1 MSIPRSRDLRL
12 LAGAAGLSAL
22 GDFMAIFPLIL
33 HVQQRTGSAFAVSA
47 LIFALWGPVVLA
59 AGLAGAIVDRFE
71 NRRILIAVSLGQAAV
86 VSRRCSS
93 CVDNL
98 WALLAA
104 DDAAGLR
111 RRAEPAGRVR
121 ARPRGSR
128 TEHRRRAGQRADG
141 DGALGRLHRRP
152 ARRRRARRGGPPV
165 ARAGAER
172 AVVRRRGGRGSC
184 CCALG
189 VARARAAAPRARCA
203 PATGSPSSLRERD
216 LAVTLGGAVAAL
228 ALFSISATAEP
239 FFVTDVLGA
248 GSLAYGVLLTSWTV
262 GMAAGSAGLAHRVG
276 RARLAAG
283 GLVAIVVQ
291 GLGIAG
297 GALSSVLWMAL
308 IGFSVGGV
316 AHGVKNV
323 LLRTLIHERA
333 PEALRGRAFAAYNG
347 ARNGAE
353 LGALVLGGIV
363 VGALGARTALLVA
376 GLGPALIGA
385 TCSAR
390 SHAPPRRGG
399 AHHKRRESAPCT
411 HPGMSSK
418 PMVMGEYEGRQID
431 AGAMRIA
438 FESMPAQFPPDESPF
453 KGLPDD
459 RCQCDHWGYL
469 FKGSFRVTY
478 KRRARRDRPR
488 R

>member
-22 GDFMAIFPLIL
+22 GDFIAIFPLIL

-71 NRRILIAVSLGQAAV
+71 NRRILIAVSLAQAV
-86 VSRRCSS
+86 VVAAMLL
-93 CVDNL
+93 CVESL
-98 WALLAA
+98 WALLPLMMLLGFGVALSQPAEFALVPAA
-104 DDAAGLR
+104 AGPNVDAAVANGLMETARAVGFTAGPLVGGALGAAGFLRLALALNALSFLVVAAVAVLLRAR
-111 RRAEPAGRVR
+111 RRPERADGSGGAVR
-121 ARPRGSR
+121 AR
-128 TEHRRRAGQRADG
+128 DG
-141 DGALGRLHRRP
+141 FAFL
-152 ARRRRARRGGPPV
+152 V
-165 ARAGAER
+165 
-172 AVVRRRGGRGSC
+172 
-184 CCALG
+184 
-189 VARARAAAPRARCA
+189 
-203 PATGSPSSLRERD
+203 RERD
-216 LAVTLGGAVAAL
+216 VAVTLGGAVAAL
-228 ALFSISATAEP
+228 ALFSMSATAEP

-248 GSLAYGVLLTSWTV
+248 GSLAYGVLLTSWTL

-283 GLVAIVVQ
+283 ALAALLVQ

-297 GALSSVLWMAL
+297 GALSSVLWIAL

-323 LLRTLIHERA
+323 LLRTLIHERV

-363 VGALGARTALLVA
+363 VGALGARAALLVA

-385 TCSAR
+385 ACLLLLVTRRCAAAAVTTNEGSVLHAR
-390 SHAPPRRGG
+390 VQG
-399 AHHKRRESAPCT
+399 
-411 HPGMSSK
+411 
-418 PMVMGEYEGRQID
+418 
-431 AGAMRIA
+431 
-438 FESMPAQFPPDESPF
+438 
-453 KGLPDD
+453 
-459 RCQCDHWGYL
+459 
-469 FKGSFRVTY
+469 
-478 KRRARRDRPR
+478 
-488 R
+488 